1 MKTTTQVTHRPDA
14 EVFAAVRH
22 ALDENPA
29 VPASV
34 RVHVKEGVVTL
45 TGSMRM
51 PAERAAAEATVRD
64 VEGVRGIVNDIF
76 VLNVSAEGF
85 EPPEK

>member
-29 VPASV
+29 VPAAV

-45 TGSMRM
+45 TGSVRM
-51 PAERAAAEATVRD
+51 PAERAAAEATVRE
-64 VEGVRGIVNDIF
+64 VGGVRGIVNDIF
-76 VLNVSAEGF
+76 VLNVPAEGF
-85 EPPEK
+85 EPPEM

>member
-1 MKTTTQVTHRPDA
+1 MKTTTQTAHRPDA

-29 VPASV
+29 VPAAV

-45 TGSMRM
+45 TGSVRKS
-51 PAERAAAEATVRD
+51 ADREAAEDTARNVY
-64 VEGVRGIVNDIF
+64 GVRGIVNEIF

-85 EPPEK
+85 EPPEG

>member
-1 MKTTTQVTHRPDA
+1 MKTTTRATHRPDA

-29 VPASV
+29 VPAAV

-45 TGSMRM
+45 TGSVRK
-51 PAERAAAEATVRD
+51 PADREAAEETARNVD
-64 VEGVRGIVNDIF
+64 GVRGVVNDIF

-85 EPPEK
+85 EPPEG

>member
-1 MKTTTQVTHRPDA
+1 MRITTQTTHRPDS

-29 VPASV
+29 VPAAV

-45 TGSMRM
+45 TGSVRM
-51 PAERAAAEATVRD
+51 PDARENAEATARTVS
-64 VEGVRGIVNDIF
+64 GVRGIVNDIF

-85 EPPEK
+85 EPPEM